1 MHKTLCLIA
10 SFSVNTAAFNLPSS
24 PINCHVLQAT
34 RNIRKRTNPQFNNQR
49 TQSAF
54 GRPRIRS
61 YSFLMAEVSPDE
73 NQDRKKKGFEKDIS
87 KYLKNEKDADTQDT
101 NQNSDRNPSKKG
113 NPSILPP
120 PSRNISSRFPSQK
133 RGSKAKMRRAAPV
146 PRGEGENYKSILP
159 PPPTTDNEQF
169 PDRRKERKYESGGR
183 GGRRKSS
190 RPTGRGS
197 FVGAHVGERKFI
209 PKREKTF
216 RASPVSKEEEKEGD
230 KKSLLPPKEDA
241 AGLASWDDFF
251 STNLQSTS
259 DNSNTKANKENNEDT
274 GKGGLSANQDY
285 FEKSL
290 DQQVEKINGLPSTSY
305 LFGNISND
313 PGASKSSKEARKS
326 ESKGGVSAPSS
337 LDGVLPVSELFY
349 RSTQSI
355 SAEDNV
361 RNDSN
366 DENDRYL
373 RKQQDDYS
381 IGEEETDDEEL
392 PFSAEQSD
400 RILSMNNKIMMRR
413 NNAMRPDEDG
423 PIKDEAQYKT
433 DIAKFRSALSPP
445 PRTNNQNAGK
455 KNRRK
460 RGANNHGRSQQRGD
474 GQGRGRKM
482 VRRGMEM
489 LVGGEPINADP
500 PLRLVELNYCLR
512 SPDSLTDGLLL
523 LKDDDADDD
532 ALDLGNGLPVDWASV
547 VTTNS
552 RDFGPLLHQPSV
564 EKVSDTSRQLYCEHF
579 VNSSIK
585 WNVCPKDLK
594 DIVKQYEIEK
604 ASRSPQTYA
613 DLIEKVSSVKF
624 DDPQSIEMR
633 FEERRT
639 DVQAETKGF
648 GKEARKMRRRSSG
661 SVDFNAQRSATDSDN
676 MNRAARRSNSKL
688 ESFTLGGELKFSL
701 GVTRAE
707 LESGHDGGS
716 HGHILRRVLGK
727 GIANAIKA
735 ESLGFQV
742 VIAKML
748 LSEVDGGST
757 EFHVEFNMIP
767 EDSMKYGEVEWAAK
781 IINSALAQAM
791 DDGDMALAMGA
802 AAKAETSWPAKV
814 RNRVVEEFLF
824 DAEDADGDPLSDDD
838 EEEDSSDEEAID
850 DEDDFEALREDEDL
864 PLSNSQKQQDEEEF
878 EDEDLP
884 LPNSKKPQNKEEF
897 DGPFG
902 MPGDT
907 IYAKDDIYL
916 GGGNGG
922 VFPDYSENSKW
933 KAPFSG
939 ELGPLL
945 LDAVTQRALEKQPRV
960 IAIGDVH
967 GCIDEL
973 QALLRRCD
981 YRPGDLIVFLGDLV
995 SKGPDSLAVVQMA
1008 RELGAMGVRGNHDF
1022 EVIRWHQAIK
1032 SGM

>member
-1 MHKTLCLIA
+1 MHKALCLIA
-10 SFSVNTAAFNLPSS
+10 SLSVNTSAFNLPSS
-24 PINCHVLQAT
+24 PINNCHVLQAT
-34 RNIRKRTNPQFNNQR
+34 RNIRKRTNPQFNDKI
-49 TQSAF
+49 TQSEL
-54 GRPRIRS
+54 GRQRIRR

-73 NQDRKKKGFEKDIS
+73 NQDRKRKGLEKDIL
-87 KYLKNEKDADTQDT
+87 KNLKNEKDADT
-101 NQNSDRNPSKKG
+101 NQNSDRNPSKKE

-133 RGSKAKMRRAAPV
+133 RGSKAKMRRAAPE
-146 PRGEGENYKSILP
+146 PTGEGENYKSILP
-159 PPPTTDNEQF
+159 PPPTTANEQF

-183 GGRRKSS
+183 GGRKKPS

-197 FVGAHVGERKFI
+197 FVGAHIGDRKFI

-216 RASPVSKEEEKEGD
+216 RSSPESKEEDKEGD

-259 DNSNTKANKENNEDT
+259 DNSNTKFNKENKENT
-274 GKGGLSANQDY
+274 VKGGLGTNQDY

-305 LFGNISND
+305 LFGNINND
-313 PGASKSSKEARKS
+313 PSASKSSKEARKS
-326 ESKGGVSAPSS
+326 ETKSGVPSS

-355 SAEDNV
+355 STQV
-361 RNDSN
+361 
-366 DENDRYL
+366 NDRNESDDKSGRFS

-400 RILSMNNKIMMRR
+400 QILSMNNKIMMRR
-413 NNAMRPDEDG
+413 NQAMKPDGDE

-433 DIAKFRSALSPP
+433 DIAKFRTALSPP

-460 RGANNHGRSQQRGD
+460 RGANNHGGRSQQRGD

-512 SPDSLTDGLLL
+512 TPDSLTDGLLL

-594 DIVKQYEIEK
+594 EIVKQFEIEK
-604 ASRSPQTYA
+604 ANRSPETYE

-633 FEERRT
+633 FEGKRT

-648 GKEARKMRRRSSG
+648 GKEARKMKRRSSS
-661 SVDFNAQRSATDSDN
+661 SVDFNAQRSASDSDN
-676 MNRAARRSNSKL
+676 MNRASRRSNSKL

-742 VIAKML
+742 VVAKML

-767 EDSMKYGEVEWAAK
+767 ADDMKYGEVEWAAK

-824 DAEDADGDPLSDDD
+824 DAEDADDDPLNGDD

-850 DEDDFEALREDEDL
+850 DEDDFEALREDEDI
-864 PLSNSQKQQDEEEF
+864 PLSNSQKQQNEEEF

-884 LPNSKKPQNKEEF
+884 LSNSKKQQNKEEF

-945 LDAVTQRALEKQPRV
+945 LDAVTKRALEKQPRV

>member
-1 MHKTLCLIA
+1 
-10 SFSVNTAAFNLPSS
+10 
-24 PINCHVLQAT
+24 
-34 RNIRKRTNPQFNNQR
+34 
-49 TQSAF
+49 
-54 GRPRIRS
+54 
-61 YSFLMAEVSPDE
+61 MAEGSPDE
-73 NQDRKKKGFEKDIS
+73 NQDRKKKGLEKDIS
-87 KYLKNEKDADTQDT
+87 KYLKHDKDAKDTK
-101 NQNSDRNPSKKG
+101 QNSDRNPSKKG

-120 PSRNISSRFPSQK
+120 PSRKISSRFPSQK
-133 RGSKAKMRRAAPV
+133 RGNKAKMRKATPE

-183 GGRRKSS
+183 GGRRKPS
-190 RPTGRGS
+190 RPSGRGN
-197 FVGAHVGERKFI
+197 FVAAHSGDRKFI

-216 RASPVSKEEEKEGD
+216 RASPESKEQEKEGD
-230 KKSLLPPKEDA
+230 KESLLPPKEDA
-241 AGLASWDDFF
+241 AGLTSWDDFF
-251 STNLQSTS
+251 STNLQSIS
-259 DNSNTKANKENNEDT
+259 GNSNTKFNKENKEDT
-274 GKGGLSANQDY
+274 GKGGLSTNQDY

-305 LFGNISND
+305 LFGNNRNITS
-313 PGASKSSKEARKS
+313 ASKTSKEARKS
-326 ESKGGVSAPSS
+326 EIKGGVSASS

-349 RSTQSI
+349 RSTQSM
-355 SAEDNV
+355 SAEGDGG
-361 RNDSN
+361 NDSN
-366 DENDRYL
+366 DESGRISRN
-373 RKQQDDYS
+373 QQDDYT

-392 PFSAEQSD
+392 PFSAEQSN
-400 RILSMNNKIMMRR
+400 RILSKNNKIMMRR
-413 NNAMRPDEDG
+413 NKATRPSGDG

-433 DIAKFRSALSPP
+433 DIAKFRSAALSPP

-460 RGANNHGRSQQRGD
+460 RGATNQGRSQQRGD

-512 SPDSLTDGLLL
+512 TPDSLTDGLLL

-532 ALDLGNGLPVDWASV
+532 TLDLVNDSPVDWASV

-552 RDFGPLLHQPSV
+552 RDFGPLLHQSSV

-585 WNVCPKDLK
+585 WKVCPKDLK
-594 DIVKQYEIEK
+594 DIVKEFEIEK
-604 ASRSPQTYA
+604 ASSKSPQTYA

-633 FEERRT
+633 FEERPT

-648 GKEARKMRRRSSG
+648 GKESRKGRRRSSG
-661 SVDFNAQRSATDSDN
+661 SVDFNAQRSASDSDN

-767 EDSMKYGEVEWAAK
+767 EDDMKFGEVEWAAK
-781 IINSALAQAM
+781 LINSALAQAM

-802 AAKAETSWPAKV
+802 AAKTETAWPAKV

-824 DAEDADGDPLSDDD
+824 DAEGADDDPLSDDD
-838 EEEDSSDEEAID
+838 DEEDSSDEEAID

-864 PLSNSQKQQDEEEF
+864 PLSNSQKQQNEEEF

-884 LPNSKKPQNKEEF
+884 KKQQNEEEF

-907 IYAKDDIYL
+907 LYAKDDIYL

-933 KAPFSG
+933 MAPFSG

-945 LDAVTQRALEKQPRV
+945 LDAVTQRAMEKQPRV

-1032 SGM
+1032 SGMKYKGSFSHTFHSGRRLMNFISFSTKQVPILL